1 MELNFDIENTEPEND
16 APSASYTEDDITTL
30 DWRQHIRLRP
40 GMYIGKLG
48 DGSKSDDG
56 IYVLIKEVLD
66 NAIDEYMMGYGRQV

>member
-40 GMYIGKLG
+40 
-48 DGSKSDDG
+48 
-56 IYVLIKEVLD
+56 
-66 NAIDEYMMGYGRQV
+66 ACT